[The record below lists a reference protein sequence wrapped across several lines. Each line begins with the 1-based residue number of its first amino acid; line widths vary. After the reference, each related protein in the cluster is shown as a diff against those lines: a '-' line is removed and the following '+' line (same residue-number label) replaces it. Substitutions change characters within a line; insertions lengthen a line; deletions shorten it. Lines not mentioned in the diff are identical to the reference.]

1 MVIKTSTLK
10 LASVGLVLT
19 VAGIWWLQRSPSE
32 TKPQTTTTTAK
43 SSRPAGVRPDTFDSA
58 RRTDNTVAD
67 EPNSPVAN
75 ANEPAGPANSLL
87 ALQQSNRAATPT
99 PPSEPIV
106 PTAYAI
112 AASEAAQAAQ
122 AEVLAQ
128 VQGIVGDAR
137 QNLRNSCWTG
147 DVPAAAV
154 FPMSAT
160 FGEDGNMLAL
170 SITDDRS
177 APQVGACIRNQ
188 PWALKVDP
196 PGVKVTVELPIE
208 LP

>member
-1 MVIKTSTLK
+1 MVIKTTTLK
-10 LASVGLVLT
+10 LASAGIIFIA
-19 VAGIWWLQRSPSE
+19 AGIWWSQRDPG
-32 TKPQTTTTTAK
+32 PQQPTATTTTTKK
-43 SSRPAGVRPDTFDSA
+43 SGAAGVRPDTFDPA
-58 RRTDNTVAD
+58 RRTGDDDDAANQ
-67 EPNSPVAN
+67 VAN
-75 ANEPAGPANSLL
+75 ASSATPVADDIL
-87 ALQQSNRAATPT
+87 AAMQQAERDATPT
-99 PPSEPIV
+99 PPSEPIL

-112 AASEAAQAAQ
+112 AASEGAQAVQ
-122 AEVLAQ
+122 ADVLAQ
-128 VQGIVGDAR
+128 VQGLVSDQH

-147 DVPAAAV
+147 NVPASAV

-177 APQVGACIRNQ
+177 APQVGACVRSQ